1 MEKTIKKEGNIMG
14 TMPVGK
20 LLFTMAMPMV
30 ISMLVQALYNI
41 YDSLV
46 VASYSPD
53 GVTGLALAFP
63 LQSLMI
69 AFATGTGVGINSY
82 LSKSLGEG
90 RRDRANKA
98 VTNGLFLILLINIAF
113 IILGL
118 TCTDLYFKYLTDA
131 APGSASYD
139 YGTGYTFIVLVFSTG
154 LFFQVTFERLLQSTG
169 MAKMSMVTQG
179 VGAVVNIILDPFFI
193 LAKGDRFL
201 GITMP
206 FGFDMGTEGAALA
219 TVIGQFLAA
228 VLGLILNLIYNKD
241 ISLSFKKFKPDLEV
255 IGKICSVGIPSIFM
269 SAVGSF
275 LTVALNKILTIG
287 EAASYAA
294 TGIPAAKATLLA
306 QKRLAGV
313 AVYGVYFK
321 LQSFVFMP
329 VFGMN
334 NGMIPIVAYNF
345 GMRSK
350 ARIMKT
356 VKLAMI
362 AAFCYMLLGFCI
374 FQTFSGPLIEVFY
387 QSDNSSS
394 GESADVRTEEDP
406 IFTEEELEALDQDAR
421 ELARMSG
428 GEAVMHYGKPA
439 MRIISFC
446 FIFAGVCVI
455 TISALQA
462 LGQGLPSLLI
472 SLIRQIVIILPL
484 AFIFAKTFG
493 LLAVFFAFPIA
504 EFVAL
509 IISIFLFIRTY
520 KKQIKPLDLP
530 LAEGNL

>member
-14 TMPVGK
+14 TMPVGR

-98 VTNGLFLILLINIAF
+98 VTNGLLIILFINIAF
-113 IILGL
+113 ILLGL
-118 TCTDLYFKYLTDA
+118 TCTDLYFNYLTDA
-131 APGSASYD
+131 VPESASYK

-169 MAKMSMVTQG
+169 MAKLSMVTQG
-179 VGAVVNIILDPFFI
+179 LGAVINIILDPVFI
-193 LAKGDRFL
+193 LAKGDSFF

-206 FGFDMGTEGAALA
+206 FGLDMGTKGAAIA
-219 TVIGQFLAA
+219 TVIGQFSAA
-228 VLGLILNLIYNKD
+228 TLGLFLNLIRNKE
-241 ISLSFKKFKPDLEV
+241 ISLSFRKFKPDFEV

-269 SAVGSF
+269 AAVGSF

-287 EAASYAA
+287 EATSYAA
-294 TGIPAAKATLLA
+294 LGIPTAKATLLA

-350 ARIMKT
+350 VRIMKT
-356 VKLAMI
+356 VKLAVI
-362 AAFCYMLLGFCI
+362 AAFCYMLLGFCV

-387 QSDNSSS
+387 QSDSSS
-394 GESADVRTEEDP
+394 LEEGGEIGTEEEP
-406 IFTEEELEALDQDAR
+406 LFTEEELELLDKDAR
-421 ELARMSG
+421 ELVQMSG
-428 GEAVMHYGKPA
+428 GEAVMHYGKTA

-455 TISALQA
+455 TISTLQA

-472 SLIRQIVIILPL
+472 SLIRQIAVILPL
-484 AFIFAKTFG
+484 AFIFAKT
-493 LLAVFFAFPIA
+493 L
-504 EFVAL
+504 
-509 IISIFLFIRTY
+509 
-520 KKQIKPLDLP
+520 
-530 LAEGNL
+530 